1 MLTRQSL
8 DHIYGQISFFG
19 FPPDRSAF
27 IAICGEDYGPFDLL
41 ESYVHSKSGE
51 ISLSSRD
58 RQANLE
64 MLDRI
69 LSKLILSDP
78 DPKDQ
83 TYRYVSAIR
92 NLVSLA

>member
-8 DHIYGQISFFG
+8 DHLYSQISFFG

-41 ESYVHSKSGE
+41 ESYIRSKSGE
-51 ISLSSRD
+51 ISLSPRD
-58 RQANLE
+58 QQTNLD

-69 LSKLILSDP
+69 LSKLILSNP
-78 DPKDQ
+78 DPTDQ
-83 TYRYVSAIR
+83 PIAMSVRSG
-92 NLVSLA
+92 SW